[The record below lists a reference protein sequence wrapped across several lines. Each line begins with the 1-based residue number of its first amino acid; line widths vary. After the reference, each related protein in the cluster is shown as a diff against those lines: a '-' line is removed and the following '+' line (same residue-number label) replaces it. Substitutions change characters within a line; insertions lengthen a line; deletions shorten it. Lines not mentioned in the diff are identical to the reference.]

1 MTGRLHMEKKNRRIE
16 MTKNLIKQALFELL
30 KTKDIYKISVKE
42 LCDKADVNRTTFY
55 AHYSQPEDVL
65 TEVED
70 ECIAK
75 LVTYLEKISP
85 NVSTKEY
92 LVEFF
97 RTIKENKEIYR
108 TILKSG
114 SGFFFEKLRKV
125 YLHSTDLLL
134 DRTDYPE
141 YFKEF
146 LICGNIAI
154 LVKWIKDDCSIDI
167 DRIANL
173 MFNVNRKVIP

>member
-1 MTGRLHMEKKNRRIE
+1 MEKKNRRIE

-55 AHYSQPEDVL
+55 AHYAQPEDVL
-65 TEVED
+65 MEVED

-125 YLHSTDLLL
+125 YLQSTNLLF

-146 LICGNIAI
+146 MICGNIAI

-173 MFNVNRKVIP
+173 MFNVNHKVIF